1 MLTTAQQ
8 QTERMQTLGTV
19 IMSPYYVKTIDN
31 WMRDHG
37 YVMHHVSANDPDLK
51 AARILGTD
59 PTDFYYENTTLRRK
73 IYFLGN
79 MVYVFHYNM
88 GVVGS
93 HERWR
98 LAFRFT
104 NPGHLEG
111 FKSILRGYVL
121 ASMYDFEGL

>member
-1 MLTTAQQ
+1 M
-8 QTERMQTLGTV
+8 MTLGTV
-19 IMSPYYVKTIDN
+19 MMSEFFVNSIDN

-51 AARILGTD
+51 ANDIKPD
-59 PTDFYYENTTLRRK
+59 DTDFYYENTTLRRK
-73 IYFLGN
+73 IYFVDN

-88 GVVGS
+88 GIVS
-93 HERWR
+93 ATNRWR
-98 LAFRFT
+98 LVFRFT

-111 FKSILRGYVL
+111 FKSVLRGYIL